1 LARRRSDSD
10 GGLPQSAKLRRG
22 LAASLEVRRVRRMEN
37 QGGWMASGESSL
49 SKGVGGDDLA
59 KSREGNDFGCR
70 RRGQKASEVDE
81 AGVGVLRWHRFVD
94 EG

>member
-1 LARRRSDSD
+1 
-10 GGLPQSAKLRRG
+10 
-22 LAASLEVRRVRRMEN
+22 
-37 QGGWMASGESSL
+37 MASGESSL

-59 KSREGNDFGCR
+59 KSGEGNDFGCR